1 MQILS
6 HRGLWRT
13 PSEKNS
19 IVAFSRSF
27 SQGFGCETDIRDF
40 NGQLVISHDI
50 PQQSCLLLCDFLQL
64 HARINSQLPLALNI
78 KSDGL
83 AGEIRQLLRFFKTEN
98 YFCFDMSVP
107 DMQDYLATG
116 LQVYARISEFE
127 TESALLSKVQGIWLD
142 SFLSEQ
148 CDLLQLEKFLQL
160 GLPVCCVS
168 PELHRRQNDIYW
180 QQLLRFTAGFPSTDG
195 LMLCTDQPEEAREAW
210 NDQ

>member
-6 HRGLWRT
+6 HRGLWNT

-27 SQGFGCETDIRDF
+27 SQGFGCETDIRDY

-50 PQQSCLLLCDFLQL
+50 PQQDSLLFSDFLQL
-64 HARINSQLPLALNI
+64 YTRYNCQLPLALNI

-83 AGEIRQLLRFFKTEN
+83 AGEIRQHLRFFRTEN

-107 DMQDYLATG
+107 DMHEYLATG
-116 LQVYARISEFE
+116 INTYARISEFE
-127 TESALLSKVQGIWLD
+127 TESALFSEVQGIWLD

-148 CDLLQLEKFLQL
+148 CDLLQLETFLQQ
-160 GLPVCCVS
+160 GFAVCCVS
-168 PELHRRQNDIYW
+168 PELHRREKHVYW
-180 QQLLRFTAGFPSTDG
+180 QQLLRFTARFPCTDR
-195 LMLCTDQPEEAREAW
+195 LMLCTDLPEEAWEVW

>member
-6 HRGLWRT
+6 HRGLWKT
-13 PSEKNS
+13 PAEKNS
-19 IVAFSRSF
+19 VTAFSRSF

-50 PQQSCLLLCDFLQL
+50 PEQDCLLFCDFLQL
-64 HARINSQLPLALNI
+64 HTRYDSQLPLALNI

-83 AGEIRQLLRFFKTEN
+83 AEEIRQQLKFFRTEN

-107 DMQDYLATG
+107 DMHDYLAKG
-116 LQVYARISEFE
+116 LHVYARISEFE
-127 TESALLSKVQGIWLD
+127 AESSLFSEVQGIWLD

-148 CDLLQLEKFLQL
+148 CDLSQVEKFLRR

-168 PELHRRQNDIYW
+168 PELHRRENTVYW
-180 QQLLRFTAGFPSTDG
+180 QQLSDFSSGFPVTER
-195 LMLCTDQPEEAREAW
+195 LMLCTDRPEQAREVW
-210 NDQ
+210 NEQ